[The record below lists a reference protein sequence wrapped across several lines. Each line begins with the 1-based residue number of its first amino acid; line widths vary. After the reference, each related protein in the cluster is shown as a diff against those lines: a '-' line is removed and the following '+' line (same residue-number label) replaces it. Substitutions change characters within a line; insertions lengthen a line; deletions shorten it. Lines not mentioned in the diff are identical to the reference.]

1 MRNECTIGGITVG
14 GQPSRA
20 ELEGGRFA
28 TVVNIRLAKEEGNDT
43 EALLAG
49 SQSAYVHVP
58 FTGDSVTTG
67 DIARIRD
74 AVEASSGPV
83 LIH

>member
-1 MRNECTIGGITVG
+1 MKNECTIGGITVG
-14 GQPSRA
+14 GQPSRE
-20 ELEGGRFA
+20 ELGGYA
-28 TVVNIRLAKEEGNDT
+28 TVVNIRLANEEGNDT
-43 EALLAG
+43 ADYLAG
-49 SQSAYVHVP
+49 SKTAYAHVP
-58 FTGDSVTTG
+58 FTGDSVTPD